1 MMPAGGAMTR
11 GPRNLLRQIREALG
25 AGALPAQDRLN
36 MVVRIIARS
45 MVAEVCSIY
54 LRRASGELEL
64 FATEGLNPEAV
75 HNTRLRP
82 GEGLVGEVARLAQPV
97 SLSDAPSHPSFS
109 YRPETGEDPYHAFLG
124 APLLR
129 GGRAIGVLVVQN
141 RTERRYDEDE
151 IEDIQTIAMV
161 LAETVASGELLDQ
174 DELRDVEVAPHRPER
189 LKGQRFAEGLAF
201 GHVVLHEAPLA
212 PEQLLS
218 DDPAM
223 EEARLKLGLATLK
236 TGLDAML
243 DGGQGKLAGPSFEV
257 LETYRMFADDRGW
270 NRSLEE
276 AVRNGLT
283 AEAAVDR
290 VRNEHRARFAQARD
304 PYIRERLHDFEDLAN
319 RLLRVLAGDRP
330 GERELPDDAI
340 LVARNLGPADLL
352 EYPRDKLRGL
362 LLEEG
367 SAASHAAIVARA
379 LQIPC
384 VGRLQGLRDRL
395 SEGDLVIADGET
407 GETYLRPRADMLD
420 AVRSRMAVREQR
432 QAEFAQLRDTPAITL
447 DGQRITLLTNAGL
460 AVDLENLAETGA
472 EGIGLFRTEFQFMV
486 SDELP
491 RLDAQTALYRLVL
504 DAAGDRPVTF
514 RTLDIGGDKVLPY
527 LEAER
532 EENPALGRRA
542 IRLGLDRPSL
552 LRMQL
557 RALLTAAAGRELRVM
572 FPMIA
577 TVDEFRAARELVDV
591 ECAWA
596 RRRGRPLP
604 DLLRVGAMV
613 ECPSLLWHLDALL
626 PLTDFVSIGTNDL
639 FQYMYAAD
647 RTNPLVS
654 DRYDPLSPPTLRALQ
669 TIQKACADT
678 GTPVSICGELAG
690 RPLEAFALITLGFTR
705 LSAPAGGVGPVKR
718 MILSSD
724 LTSARRGLA
733 NLLGSS
739 SGSIRNEI
747 ESLARKLNVAV

>member
-1 MMPAGGAMTR
+1 MPVGGLTTR
-11 GPRNLLRQIREALG
+11 GPRNLLRQIREAM
-25 AGALPAQDRLN
+25 AGAAPAQERLD
-36 MVVRIIARS
+36 MVVRTIAQS

-64 FATEGLNPEAV
+64 FATQGLNPEAV
-75 HNTRLRP
+75 HKTRLRP
-82 GEGLVGEVARLAQPV
+82 GEGLVGEVARTAAPI
-97 SLSDAPSHPSFS
+97 SLSDAPSHPSFA

-141 RTERRYDEDE
+141 RSERRYDEE
-151 IEDIQTIAMV
+151 EVEDIQTIAMV
-161 LAETVASGELLDQ
+161 LAETVASGELLAQ
-174 DELRDVEVAPHRPER
+174 DELRDIEVAPHRPER
-189 LKGQRFAEGLAF
+189 LKGQRFAEGLAY
-201 GHVVLHEAPLA
+201 GHVILHEAPVPPENLLA
-212 PEQLLS
+212 ENQQV
-218 DDPAM
+218 
-223 EEARLKLGLATLK
+223 EEIRLREALIGLKANI
-236 TGLDAML
+236 DSIL
-243 DGGQGKLAGPSFEV
+243 DGGQGKLAGQSFEV

-276 AVRNGLT
+276 AVRTGLT

-304 PYIRERLHDFEDLAN
+304 PYIKERLHDFEDLAN

-330 GERELPDDAI
+330 GERDLPDDAI

-352 EYPRDKLRGL
+352 EYPRHKLRGL

-384 VGRLQGLRDRL
+384 VGRIMGLRDRL
-395 SEGDLVIADGET
+395 SEGDLVIVDGET
-407 GETYLRPRADMLD
+407 GETYLRPRPDML
-420 AVRSRMAVREQR
+420 AAVQSRMLVRSER
-432 QAEFAQLRDTPAITL
+432 QAEFAKLRDVPAVTL
-447 DGQRITLLTNAGL
+447 DGTRITLLTNAGL
-460 AVDLENLAETGA
+460 AVDLENLDATGA

-486 SDELP
+486 SEELP
-491 RLDAQTALYRLVL
+491 RLNSQTALYKLVL
-504 DAAGDRPVTF
+504 DTAGDRPVIF

-527 LEAER
+527 LETER

-542 IRLGLDRPSL
+542 IRLGLDRPGL
-552 LRMQL
+552 LRLQL

-596 RRRGRPLP
+596 KRRGRALP
-604 DLLRVGAMV
+604 ALLRVGAMI

-639 FQYMYAAD
+639 FQYMFAAD

-654 DRYDPLSPPTLRALQ
+654 ERYDPLSPPALRALAE
-669 TIQKACADT
+669 IQKKCADT
-678 GTPVSICGELAG
+678 GTPVSVCGELAG
-690 RPLEAFALITLGFTR
+690 KPLEAFALLTLGFTR

-718 MILSSD
+718 MILSAD
-724 LTSARRGLA
+724 LPAARRGMT

-739 SGSIRNEI
+739 AGSIRGEL
-747 ESLARKLNVAV
+747 ESLARKLNVTI

>member
-1 MMPAGGAMTR
+1 MPVGGLTT
-11 GPRNLLRQIREALG
+11 GPRNLLRQIREAM
-25 AGALPAQDRLN
+25 AGATPAQDRLDT
-36 MVVRIIARS
+36 VVRIIAQS

-64 FATEGLNPEAV
+64 FATQGLKPEAV
-75 HNTRLRP
+75 HTTRLRP
-82 GEGLVGEVARLAQPV
+82 GEGLVGEVARTAAPI
-97 SLSDAPSHPSFS
+97 SLSDAPSHPSFA

-141 RTERRYDEDE
+141 RSERRYDDE
-151 IEDIQTIAMV
+151 EVEDIQTIAMV
-161 LAETVASGELLDQ
+161 LAETVASGELLAQ
-174 DELRDVEVAPHRPER
+174 DELRDIEVAPHRPER
-189 LKGQRFAEGLAF
+189 LKGQRFAEGLAY
-201 GHVVLHEAPLA
+201 GHVILHESPVA
-212 PEQLLS
+212 PENLL
-218 DDPAM
+218 AENQQV
-223 EEARLKLGLATLK
+223 EEIRLREALISLK
-236 TGLDAML
+236 AHIDSIL
-243 DGGQGKLAGPSFEV
+243 DGGQGKLAGLPFEV

-276 AVRNGLT
+276 AVRTGLT

-304 PYIRERLHDFEDLAN
+304 PYIKERLHDFEDLAN
-319 RLLRVLAGDRP
+319 RLLRVLAGVRP
-330 GERELPDDAI
+330 GERDLPDDAI

-352 EYPRDKLRGL
+352 EYPRHKLRGL

-384 VGRLQGLRDRL
+384 VGRIMGLRDRL
-395 SEGDLVIADGET
+395 SEGDLVIVDGET
-407 GETYLRPRADMLD
+407 GETYLRPRPDML
-420 AVRSRMAVREQR
+420 AAVQSRMLVRSAR
-432 QAEFAQLRDTPAITL
+432 QAEFTKLRDVPAVTL
-447 DGQRITLLTNAGL
+447 DGTRIIVLTNAGL
-460 AVDLENLAETGA
+460 AVDLENLDATGA

-486 SDELP
+486 SEELP
-491 RLDAQTALYRLVL
+491 RLNSQTALYKLVL
-504 DAAGDRPVTF
+504 DTAGDRPVTF

-527 LEAER
+527 LETER

-542 IRLGLDRPSL
+542 IRLGLDRPGL
-552 LRMQL
+552 LRLQL

-577 TVDEFRAARELVDV
+577 TVDEFRAAREMVDV

-596 RRRGRPLP
+596 KRRGRELP
-604 DLLRVGAMV
+604 ALLRVGAMI

-626 PLTDFVSIGTNDL
+626 PLTDFVSVGTNDL
-639 FQYMYAAD
+639 FQYMFAAD

-654 DRYDPLSPPTLRALQ
+654 DRYDPLSPPALRALAE
-669 TIQKACADT
+669 IQKKCADT
-678 GTPVSICGELAG
+678 GTPVSVCGELAG
-690 RPLEAFALITLGFTR
+690 RPLEAFALLTLGFTR
-705 LSAPAGGVGPVKR
+705 LSAPAGGVGSVKR
-718 MILSSD
+718 MILSAD
-724 LTSARRGLA
+724 LTAARRGMA

-739 SGSIRNEI
+739 AGSIRGEL
-747 ESLARKLNVAV
+747 ESLARKLNVTI

>member
-1 MMPAGGAMTR
+1 
-11 GPRNLLRQIREALG
+11 
-25 AGALPAQDRLN
+25 
-36 MVVRIIARS
+36 

-64 FATEGLNPEAV
+64 FATQGLNPDAV
-75 HNTRLRP
+75 HNTRLKP
-82 GEGLVGEVARLAQPV
+82 GEGLVGEVARLAQPI

-141 RTERRYDEDE
+141 RAERRYDEDE
-151 IEDIQTIAMV
+151 VEDIQTIAMV
-161 LAETVASGELLDQ
+161 LAETVASGELLAA
-174 DELRDVEVAPHRPER
+174 DELRDVELAPHRPER
-189 LKGQRFAEGLAF
+189 LKGQRFAEGLAY
-201 GHVVLHEAPLA
+201 GHVVLHEAPLP
-212 PEQLLS
+212 PERLL
-218 DDPAM
+218 AENQQV
-223 EEARLKLGLATLK
+223 EEIRLREGLNTLK
-236 TGLDAML
+236 RSIDDLL
-243 DGGQGKLAGPSFEV
+243 DGGQGKLAGQSFEV

-276 AVRNGLT
+276 AVRGGLT

-319 RLLRVLAGDRP
+319 RLLRVLGGETP

-340 LVARNLGPADLL
+340 LVAKNLGPADLL
-352 EYPRDKLRGL
+352 EYPRDRIRGL
-362 LLEEG
+362 LMEEG

-384 VGRLQGLRDRL
+384 VGRLQGVRDRL
-395 SEGDLVIADGET
+395 SEGDLVIVDGET
-407 GETYLRPRADMLD
+407 GEAHLRPRSDMLESL
-420 AVRSRMAVREQR
+420 RSRMAVRSQR
-432 QAEFAQLRDTPAITL
+432 QAEFAKLRDTPAVTL
-447 DGQRITLLTNAGL
+447 DGTRITLLTNAGL
-460 AVDLENLAETGA
+460 AVDLENLDATGA

-486 SDELP
+486 SEELP
-491 RLDAQTALYRLVL
+491 RLNSQTELYRLVL

-527 LEAER
+527 METTER

-552 LRMQL
+552 LRLQL
-557 RALLTAAAGRELRVM
+557 RALLAAGAGRELRVM

-577 TVDEFRAARELVDV
+577 TVDEFRAARDLVDV
-591 ECAWA
+591 ECEWA

-604 DLLRVGAMV
+604 ALLRVGAMI

-626 PLTDFVSIGTNDL
+626 PLTDFVSVGSNDL

-654 DRYDPLSPPTLRALQ
+654 DRYDPLSPPALRALQ
-669 TIQKACADT
+669 TIQRACAET
-678 GTPVSICGELAG
+678 GTPVSVCGELAG
-690 RPLEAFALITLGFTR
+690 RPLEAFALICLGFTR

-718 MILSSD
+718 MILSTD
-724 LTSARRGLA
+724 LSAARRGMDK
-733 NLLGSS
+733 LLGSS
-739 SGSIRNEI
+739 AGSVRNEI
-747 ESLARKLNVAV
+747 ESLARKLNVGL